1 MQFSRTHVLTAL
13 LLAALLASPVF
24 GSGKPVFTLTDPRG
38 DDHGDG
44 NLLYP
49 GNEDLGRGDLDIL
62 AFSAEDQG
70 NGTLFEVTFAKPVRT
85 PVRRAIDDIGTQLDV
100 VARYGFYT
108 LNLDVYI
115 DKDRV
120 PGSGGV
126 TMLPG
131 RHAEIDP
138 ASAWEKAI
146 VLTPRPNEAREEL
159 QRMLLRTLNEDARR
173 DDNDLKDEDVEA
185 LKKQIPLDVE
195 SRIFFPTQVKVRG
208 QKVSFFVPAAFLG
221 GPVQATWS
229 YVVASSGAD
238 LLVSFDLNR
247 VLGRTP
253 GQKSLMIL
261 PVSPGRWQ
269 DRFGGG
275 RENAAIQPPLVD
287 ILVPQG
293 RKQESIL
300 SDFDSKAKRPV
311 VVPGV
316 VPAEQK

>member
-1 MQFSRTHVLTAL
+1 MRFSRALTLL
-13 LLAALLASPVF
+13 LLAALIAAPSF
-24 GSGKPVFTLTDPRG
+24 GRGKPIFTLTDPRG

-44 NLLYP
+44 NLIYP
-49 GNEDLGRGDLDIL
+49 GNEDLGPGDLDIL
-62 AFSAEDQG
+62 SLSAEDQG
-70 NGTLFEVTFAKPVRT
+70 NGTMFEVTFAKPVRV
-85 PVRRAIDDIGTQLDV
+85 PARRAIDDIGTQLDA

-108 LNLDVYI
+108 LNLDLYI

-138 ASAWEKAI
+138 ASAWEKAVI
-146 VLTPRPNEAREEL
+146 LTPRPNEAQEEL
-159 QRMLLRTLNEDARR
+159 KRMLLKTLNEDAKR
-173 DDNDLKDEDVEA
+173 DDSDLKNEEVEA
-185 LKKQIPLDVE
+185 LKKQIPLDIE

-208 QKVSFFVPAAFLG
+208 QKISFFVPATFLG
-221 GPVQATWS
+221 GPAQATWS
-229 YVVASSGAD
+229 YVAATSGAD
-238 LLVSFDLNR
+238 LLVSFDVNR
-247 VLGRTP
+247 VLGRAP

-261 PVSPGRWQ
+261 PISPGRWQ

-293 RKQESIL
+293 KKQEAIL
-300 SDFDSKAKRPV
+300 SDFDSRAKDKRPV
-311 VVPGV
+311 VIPGV

>member
-1 MQFSRTHVLTAL
+1 MRFSRTHVLTAI
-13 LLAALLASPVF
+13 LLAALLAPPVF
-24 GSGKPVFTLTDPRG
+24 GRGKPVFTLTDPRG
-38 DDHGDG
+38 DDHGDV

-49 GNEDLGRGDLDIL
+49 GNEDLDRGDLDIL

-70 NGTLFEVTFAKPVRT
+70 NGTLFEVTFARPVRT
-85 PVRRAIDDIGTQLDV
+85 PVRRAIDDLGTQLDV

-146 VLTPRPNEAREEL
+146 ILTPRPNEAKEEL
-159 QRMLLRTLNEDARR
+159 QRMLLKTLNEDAKR

-221 GPVQATWS
+221 GPAQATWS

-269 DRFGGG
+269 
-275 RENAAIQPPLVD
+275 
-287 ILVPQG
+287 
-293 RKQESIL
+293 
-300 SDFDSKAKRPV
+300 
-311 VVPGV
+311 
-316 VPAEQK
+316 